1 MWLARDKNGVLKLFV
16 CKPARI
22 ENEWYFDG
30 NSLSLFGHI
39 TDKFNNL
46 KWEDEPIE
54 VELNERES
62 FHFKLS
68 EETIKTLEK
77 ETGMSIEELRRKPL
91 FDKYELQLEAKRYA
105 EMKRPNW
112 KDFLYQYIQDAY
124 YDGFTKGINK
134 LKEKLGWVS

>member
-1 MWLARDKNGVLKLFV
+1 MWVARDK
-16 CKPARI
+16 
-22 ENEWYFDG
+22 D
-30 NSLSLFGHI
+30 NSLWFF
-39 TDKFNNL
+39 TDKPKRNTYTWTSRSQETQCEIPTVLFTNL

-54 VELNERES
+54 VELNERKS

-68 EETIKTLEK
+68 EETIKTVEK

-91 FDKYELQLEAKRYA
+91 FDKYELQLEARRYA

-134 LKEKLGWVS
+134 LKEKLGWLS